1 MQKCT
6 EKTTA
11 TTTATADE
19 KEENKKMREE
29 KYTQTDK
36 VHAKSAIPEKH
47 SARKEKARPNSIC
60 ICMHIHPYTYLPLY
74 INKFQSQTKANHSQA
89 Q

>member
-1 MQKCT
+1 
-6 EKTTA
+6 
-11 TTTATADE
+11 
-19 KEENKKMREE
+19 MREE
-29 KYTQTDK
+29 KYSQTDK

-47 SARKEKARPNSIC
+47 SARKEKARPNPIYVYEYTS
-60 ICMHIHPYTYLPLY
+60 YTYLPLY